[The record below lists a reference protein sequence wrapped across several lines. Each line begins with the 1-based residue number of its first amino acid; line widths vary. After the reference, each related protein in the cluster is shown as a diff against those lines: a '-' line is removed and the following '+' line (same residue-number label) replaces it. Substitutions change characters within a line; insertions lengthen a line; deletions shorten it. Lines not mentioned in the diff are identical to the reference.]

1 MYTYIVYIRSV
12 LCCGVRCRLVP
23 RLVVC
28 VSARD
33 RLFFLKFPLFE
44 SLSLLDCLLGRGYF
58 YVRMSLV
65 VFLRI
70 TSFSPVR
77 ER

>member
-1 MYTYIVYIRSV
+1 MLWCALPLGSEVGSV
-12 LCCGVRCRLVP
+12 CIGEGSP
-23 RLVVC
+23 
-28 VSARD
+28 
-33 RLFFLKFPLFE
+33 FFLKFPLFE